1 MSHSQVSK
9 PLDITI
15 PASSLWA
22 KLPAIG
28 GVLAV
33 IGLGAT
39 FAATP
44 GEHGARAWF
53 SYLWAFAALLS
64 VCLGALAFVLIDH
77 SVRAQWSGVIRQRHE
92 PEHQGRQSAAS
103 HDFFP
108 SGGSLAKACGSVRES
123 RRSK

>member
-22 KLPAIG
+22 KLPLIG
-28 GVLAV
+28 GALAV
-33 IGLGAT
+33 IGIGAT
-39 FAATP
+39 LAATP

-64 VCLGALAFVLIDH
+64 VCLGALAFVC
-77 SVRAQWSGVIRQRHE
+77 
-92 PEHQGRQSAAS
+92 GRMY
-103 HDFFP
+103 
-108 SGGSLAKACGSVRES
+108 
-123 RRSK
+123 